1 MADDIVSTLLEQN
14 EMLQV
19 QLRHKDEAIEALAR
33 ENEALKA
40 ANQNLIKRVAQ
51 LEASGGIPDTA
62 MNARLRSDAEKLEN
76 DQILP
81 WRPVSQPQPPPQPQ
95 GEKPAAVDPSE
106 EEKKELP
113 ARPQVEVRYGPGGEF
128 ADVTILFYEVQDAWE
143 EAHIVGEFNSW
154 EPQEMVWSEDYEC
167 FEATARMKAGYKHRF
182 QFRVNGEMMVDSKLQ
197 SSKNAIGKLTN
208 FVFVPKQA

>member
-19 QLRHKDEAIEALAR
+19 QLRHKDEAMEALAR

-95 GEKPAAVDPSE
+95 GE
-106 EEKKELP
+106 
-113 ARPQVEVRYGPGGEF
+113 
-128 ADVTILFYEVQDAWE
+128 
-143 EAHIVGEFNSW
+143 
-154 EPQEMVWSEDYEC
+154 
-167 FEATARMKAGYKHRF
+167 
-182 QFRVNGEMMVDSKLQ
+182 
-197 SSKNAIGKLTN
+197 
-208 FVFVPKQA
+208 